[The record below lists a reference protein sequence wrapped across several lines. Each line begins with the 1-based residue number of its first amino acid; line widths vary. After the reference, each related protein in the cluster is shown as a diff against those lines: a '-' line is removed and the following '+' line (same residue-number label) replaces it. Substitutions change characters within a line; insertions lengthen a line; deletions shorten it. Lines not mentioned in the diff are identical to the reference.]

1 MSNDQNNVHYLC
13 PKCKIFP
20 LIKFCKDR
28 KHIRINCSCSNNIKI
43 LIDDFFKQIL
53 TENNLS
59 SSSSILSEEN
69 NNLENCLFCKKHNR
83 PFYAFSKILFINFC
97 KFCKL
102 FNDND
107 DIIIFDDIYI
117 ENEKIE
123 QLKKIINVNNKKSNE
138 DICSNDYKNIETND
152 GLCNILSEEE
162 DNFNMLI
169 KIIINDYKNF
179 PNFSHFFNI
188 KNLLYFFNIEDKP
201 LIKQKKENLDNN
213 INKDY
218 IITIEY
224 KNNFSYETK
233 LFNKTFVENN
243 NEKCKIEIE
252 GKILS
257 LIEKYEFKTKEEKVR
272 IKLFI
277 NDGVSE
283 IDLYKMFA
291 NCTDLLYVNGLAK
304 LNKIKI
310 VNMNKIFYNC
320 SSLLS
325 IPDINA
331 LKIEKK
337 YHYLMFFNCI
347 SLIFFPYEKEF
358 SMDKYDDSFLGIIIT
373 KYLKYNKDIIISNIA
388 EDNEGFI
395 NLFKNKYKIPDKE
408 EEIDI

>member
-1 MSNDQNNVHYLC
+1 M
-13 PKCKIFP
+13 
-20 LIKFCKDR
+20 
-28 KHIRINCSCSNNIKI
+28 
-43 LIDDFFKQIL
+43 
-53 TENNLS
+53 
-59 SSSSILSEEN
+59 
-69 NNLENCLFCKKHNR
+69 
-83 PFYAFSKILFINFC
+83 
-97 KFCKL
+97 
-102 FNDND
+102 
-107 DIIIFDDIYI
+107 
-117 ENEKIE
+117 
-123 QLKKIINVNNKKSNE
+123 
-138 DICSNDYKNIETND
+138 
-152 GLCNILSEEE
+152 
-162 DNFNMLI
+162 
-169 KIIINDYKNF
+169 
-179 PNFSHFFNI
+179 
-188 KNLLYFFNIEDKP
+188 
-201 LIKQKKENLDNN
+201 
-213 INKDY
+213 
-218 IITIEY
+218 
-224 KNNFSYETK
+224 
-233 LFNKTFVENN
+233 ENN

-291 NCTDLLYVNGLAK
+291 NCTDLLYVNGFAK

-337 YHYLMFFNCI
+337 YHYLMLFNCI

-373 KYLKYNKDIIISNIA
+373 KYLKYNKDIIISNII